1 MKKIAVLTGDIVN
14 SSNLEPRRRKELEQ
28 LIWKVLEKLKKD
40 NDKYDVL
47 RGDSVQFLTEE
58 VQQSFRK
65 AIQMRCMIKYGMS
78 GNIKTKIDTRIS
90 IGIGDITFTG
100 KTLGSSDGTAFR
112 YSGKGL
118 DQLKQLKKR
127 IIILTGNDKLDDIF
141 NIIAVLTDVIV
152 TGWTAAQA
160 EAVYWSSVGLTQ
172 QQIADKLS
180 IVQSAVNNR
189 LKSAHWNEI
198 EEALTFF
205 ERHISG

>member
-14 SSNLEPRRRKELEQ
+14 SSNLEPMRRKELEQ
-28 LIWKVLEKLKKD
+28 LIWKVLEKLKTN

-47 RGDSVQFLTEE
+47 RGDSVQFLTED
-58 VQQSFRK
+58 VQQAFRK
-65 AIQMRCMIKYGMS
+65 AIQMRCLIKYGMS
-78 GNIKTKIDTRIS
+78 GNVKPKIDARIS
-90 IGIGDITFTG
+90 IGIGDITFAG

-112 YSGKGL
+112 YSGQGL

-127 IIILTGNDKLDDIF
+127 IMIVTGNDKLDDIF

-160 EAVYWSSVGLTQ
+160 EAVYWSSVGFTQ
-172 QQIADKLS
+172 QHIADKLS

-205 ERHISG
+205 ERHISD